1 MGRFRHLAI
10 LLLATA
16 LWAGGD
22 LRLAVGITPAQNIF
36 NRIREPFE
44 RATSI
49 HLVLVDARS
58 PEAWR
63 LLAGGE
69 VEAASAGLTQDAWLA
84 AIRAKGLIP
93 PAEDAVTW
101 RQIGEDQ
108 IQVLTHPEVLVLQLS
123 REDLQGIFSGRI
135 KDWKDAGGD
144 PGSISV
150 LIDPQQIA
158 TNDTFRAQILDGKSF
173 GPTTWTATAGASMLG
188 AVAATPRSI
197 GFAPKAS
204 QESLKVNSP
213 VTPPIT
219 RPILLLFKGKAPG
232 GNLARLL
239 AFLESPEGK
248 ALIVH

>member
-1 MGRFRHLAI
+1 MVRFRHLAI

-44 RATSI
+44 RATGI

-69 VEAASAGLTQDAWLA
+69 VEAASAGLTQEAWLA
-84 AIRAKGLIP
+84 AIKAKGLVA
-93 PAEDAVTW
+93 PAEDAVSW

-108 IQVLTHPEVLVLQLS
+108 IQVLTHSGVLVLQLS
-123 REDLQGIFSGRI
+123 REDLQGLFTGRV
-135 KDWKDAGGD
+135 KDWKEVGGD
-144 PGSISV
+144 PGPVTV
-150 LIDPQQIA
+150 LLDPQQIA
-158 TNDTFRAQILDGKSF
+158 TNDTFRSQILDGKPF
-173 GPTTWTATAGASMLG
+173 GPTTWTAAAGASMVG
-188 AVAATPRSI
+188 AVAATPLSI

-219 RPILLLFKGKAPG
+219 RPILLLFKGKTPG
-232 GNLARLL
+232 ANLAKLL